1 MTDQEKD
8 SSDNLARR
16 YRRLFRLPSMRKSI
30 VFASIP
36 TLLVEL
42 IARSVL
48 GGELAG
54 LLVYAIL
61 AELTLLLTVGF
72 DRQLLKRQS
81 SVGTYRRLVAI
92 SIMSNSLWLAVAVV
106 SLLSFLVTHSETRF
120 AALMIVGMFFAVSFR
135 ALIFGSVFYGNTVRG
150 LPLSLVQPFL
160 LAIPI
165 MYSPTLL
172 SENPLPIISAVLIGL
187 VYVSAAELYLRSI
200 NNTAP
205 IGGQKPL
212 QLFQSFLNAWIL
224 EDATKMENVLDK
236 VSKPIG
242 VSTGMIKI
250 GENSDGKSVLLVV
263 PGIHPGPFYPV
274 GSSNLPA
281 DIYSKL
287 RSPEVIPLTVH
298 SISDHELNL
307 PSKSEVENYVGSLR
321 EAKQIDHGVS
331 MSTPVVRKQGKA
343 TVTGIVFG
351 LTCLIAITQAPYGME
366 DFPVKVRMEIESRA
380 NAAGFKLA
388 LVIDTHNSEGQKPN
402 EAECED
408 AIVAATATIEELAK
422 SKRNDIKVG
431 FAHSSELDTSVPK
444 DIGPAGL
451 GLLVFE
457 VENNKFCFVIVDA
470 NNSKIGFR
478 EDVFR
483 EFEKET
489 GTKILELCTSDTH
502 VTAAK
507 TSGAKGYLALG
518 DMVSV
523 DAFTKILSSLYEK
536 ANSRIG
542 PGSYSSMSVTSQV
555 KTIGSEILREFSGIM
570 DQTSATAKRG
580 AEILSVLGILVI
592 IIAAIL

>member
-1 MTDQEKD
+1 LTDQEKD

-48 GGELAG
+48 GGDIAS

-61 AELTLLLTVGF
+61 AEVTLLLTVGI

-81 SVGTYRRLVAI
+81 SVGTYRRLIAI
-92 SIMSNSLWLAVAVV
+92 SIMSNALWFAVAVV
-106 SLLSFLVTHSETRF
+106 ALLVFLATQSETRF
-120 AALMIVGMFFAVSFR
+120 AALMIVGMFFAISFR
-135 ALIFGSVFYGNTVRG
+135 ALIFGSVFYGNTVQG
-150 LPLSLVQPFL
+150 LPLSLVQPLF

-165 MYSPTLL
+165 MFYPTVFTK
-172 SENPLPIISAVLIGL
+172 NPLPIISAVLIGF
-187 VYVSAAELYLRSI
+187 VYVSAVELYLRSI
-200 NNTAP
+200 NNTES

-321 EAKQIDHGVS
+321 EAKQIDQGVS
-331 MSTPVVRKQGKA
+331 MSAPIVRKQGKA

-351 LTCLIAITQAPYGME
+351 STCLIAITQAPHGME
-366 DFPVKVRMEIESRA
+366 DFPVKVRMDIESRA

-388 LVIDTHNSEGQKPN
+388 LVIDTHNSEGPKPN
-402 EAECED
+402 ETECKD
-408 AIVAATATIEELAK
+408 AIIAATETIEALTK
-422 SKRNDIKVG
+422 SKRSDIKVG
-431 FAHSSELDTSVPK
+431 FAHSSELDTPVPK

-457 VENNKFCFVIVDA
+457 VEDNKFCFVIVDA

-483 EFEKET
+483 EFENET

-518 DMVSV
+518 DVVSV
-523 DAFTKILSSLYEK
+523 SDFTKILRSLYEK

-542 PGSYSSMSVTSQV
+542 PGSYSSLSVTSQV

-580 AEILSVLGILVI
+580 AQILGVLSILVI
-592 IIAAIL
+592 ILAAIL

>member
-1 MTDQEKD
+1 
-8 SSDNLARR
+8 
-16 YRRLFRLPSMRKSI
+16 
-30 VFASIP
+30 
-36 TLLVEL
+36 
-42 IARSVL
+42 
-48 GGELAG
+48 
-54 LLVYAIL
+54 VYAIL

-570 DQTSATAKRG
+570 DQTSDTAKRG